1 MRPRIF
7 FRRSSSVAHGKIRTA
22 GPTLAQ
28 DSMSHL
34 CSKRHQECGS
44 LPHLAGGVFCGDA
57 SCCPRRSSLWMS
69 QTALI
74 RLFWSLLQNW
84 MDLLNGHDLHD
95 LQPYVAKEVLSNSSY
110 FAPPARANSRYL
122 WNNIHCAVRSVLFSL
137 HRIESQWLE
146 GSVMSMNDTIRR

>member
-1 MRPRIF
+1 MRPRFF

-34 CSKRHQECGS
+34 CSKSHQECGS

-84 MDLLNGHDLHD
+84 RWTCWMDMIYTICSHMSPKKYCQTHTILHR
-95 LQPYVAKEVLSNSSY
+95 QPVQIRDTCETTSIVRFDQFCFPFIEERASDWKEVWC
-110 FAPPARANSRYL
+110 L
-122 WNNIHCAVRSVLFSL
+122 WMTL
-137 HRIESQWLE
+137 
-146 GSVMSMNDTIRR
+146 